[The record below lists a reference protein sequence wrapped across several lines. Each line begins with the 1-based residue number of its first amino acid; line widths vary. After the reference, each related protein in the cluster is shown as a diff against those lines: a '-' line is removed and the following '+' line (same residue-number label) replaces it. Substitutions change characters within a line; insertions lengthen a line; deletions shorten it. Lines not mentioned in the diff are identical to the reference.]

1 MSIDTD
7 LTTALIRQL
16 VSLGDAWILPLEQDD
31 HFLTKWSPCYS
42 GALFSAKPGVIGM
55 RELDNGMGEIRSF
68 VSKIPGASLRWGAD
82 HGPKPGSEMSVDFSI
97 AYNPPLPVQ
106 EEAPPLLKKQA
117 RKILARS
124 RPSRPRNSIRSST
137 LKCHESVI
145 RSETR
150 SSSTE

>member
-106 EEAPPLLKKQA
+106 EEAPPPSSKSKQG
-117 RKILARS
+117 
-124 RPSRPRNSIRSST
+124 RSSQEAGRAGQET
-137 LKCHESVI
+137 LSGPQP
-145 RSETR
+145 
-150 SSSTE
+150 